1 MHSRVNER
9 GSEHFSDWAMAD
21 AWYIPSFFFC
31 RSNQMI
37 ICINPL
43 WMGSTDVIFFEVEV
57 MTSVS
62 LFRGFFSDTCQR
74 IFDRSEAC
82 WSFMSVNSFIID
94 VQYSSLPGLK
104 QGMAADGAHY
114 AVELD

>member
-1 MHSRVNER
+1 MPNRGEPNVFEASRVVIWLPIDAR
-9 GSEHFSDWAMAD
+9 VSSE
-21 AWYIPSFFFC
+21 I
-31 RSNQMI
+31 
-37 ICINPL
+37 
-43 WMGSTDVIFFEVEV
+43 TDVIFFEVEV

-62 LFRGFFSDTCQR
+62 LFRGFFFDTCQR

>member
-1 MHSRVNER
+1 MPNRGEPKVFKASRTVIQMR
-9 GSEHFSDWAMAD
+9 IDARASSE
-21 AWYIPSFFFC
+21 I
-31 RSNQMI
+31 
-37 ICINPL
+37 
-43 WMGSTDVIFFEVEV
+43 TDVIFFEVEV

-104 QGMAADGAHY
+104 QGMTADGAHY